1 MNLLVFTKRVPA
13 TQEEE
18 LRIVDDGQRV
28 DLSKVPFKVNDW
40 DNYAV
45 ETALRIAEAAGG
57 EVTAISLGDAE
68 SDEVLRRAIAMG
80 ARDGFLIESEVA
92 MDDPM
97 ARAGLICNF
106 LKKEAVPFDA
116 VFTGV
121 QSEDDQFASV
131 GGILAAKLGLPYAS
145 MVIGIDAFEAGHATV
160 RRELEGGLQERVK
173 VALPCVLAIQSGINE
188 PRYVSIMGIRKASKV
203 ERKVFKASAYKE
215 GSKEMI
221 DLARWVYPVKKGGA
235 RMLEGEADSVCK
247 DLLGILRE
255 KGVYQ

>member
-18 LRIVDDGQRV
+18 VRIVDDGKRV
-28 DLSKVPFKVNDW
+28 DLSKVPFKLNDW

-45 ETALRIAEAAGG
+45 EEAVRIVEKSGG
-57 EVTAISLGDAE
+57 SVTAISIGDAE

-80 ARDGFLIESEVA
+80 AQDGFLIEVVQEQQ
-92 MDDPM
+92 DPN
-97 ARAGLICNF
+97 ARATLAHDF
-106 LKKEAVPFDA
+106 VRKEVLPFDA
-116 VFTGV
+116 IFTGV

-131 GGILAAKLGLPYAS
+131 GGILAAKLGLPFVS

-173 VALPCVLAIQSGINE
+173 VNLPAVFAIQSGINE

-203 ERKVFKASAYKE
+203 ERKVFKAGDYQDGVANK
-215 GSKEMI
+215 I
-221 DLARWVYPVKKGGA
+221 DVEKWIYPPSKGGA
-235 RMLEGEADSVCK
+235 TMLTGDADSICK
-247 DLLGILRE
+247 ELLGILKE

>member
-18 LRIVDDGQRV
+18 LRIIDEGKGI

-45 ETALRIAEAAGG
+45 EEAVRAVEKTGG
-57 EVTAISLGDAE
+57 TVTAISIGDAE

-80 ARDGFLIESEVA
+80 VSDGLLIETGEILH
-92 MDDPM
+92 DPN
-97 ARAGLICNF
+97 ARATLVCNF
-106 LKKEAVPFDA
+106 LKQSGIPFDA

-121 QSEDDQFASV
+121 QSEDDQFTAM

-145 MVIGIDAFEAGHATV
+145 MIIGIDTFEKDHVIA

-173 VALPCVLAIQSGINE
+173 VMLPCVLSIQSGINE

-203 ERKVFKASAYKE
+203 ERKFFKAEAYKE
-215 GSKEMI
+215 NLSAMIEMV
-221 DLARWVYPVKKGGA
+221 RWIYPPKKGGA
-235 RMLEGEADSVCK
+235 KMLTGELDGLCRE
-247 DLLGILRE
+247 LLGILKE